1 MAKKD
6 WIKDATKNKG
16 ALRETLSIPEG
27 ETIPQS
33 RLDAEQTRLRATAK
47 DGKLT
52 PAQRKLLRQV
62 NLAEVLRRM
71 R

>member
-16 ALRETLSIPEG
+16 ALREALNIPEG

-33 RLDAEQTRLRATAK
+33 RLDAEQARLRAEAK
-47 DGKLT
+47 TGKLSS
-52 PAQRKLLRQV
+52 AQRKLLRQV

-71 R
+71 K